1 MLIDFRVRPPFKSH
15 METCVFNGGPIP
27 NDPVKQSIF
36 DMGKERVPSKEAR
49 SIEMFMEEMD
59 ATGTT
64 KAVIMGRKA
73 DDYGSVNN
81 DDSAELAAK
90 YPGRFIPFAGV
101 NPGLPG
107 QVEEIERCARLGFRG
122 IGLDCGWLRTPMY
135 IDDERVNPIYEK
147 CQELGLI
154 ASITCSFMLGPDMTY
169 SDPDAIMRVAA
180 RFPDL
185 KIVVPHG
192 CWPHVHKALAMA
204 IVCPNVYLMPD
215 CYVYIPGF
223 PLSEEYI
230 NAANTYLKYRIL
242 YASTYPVRS
251 LAQCLAGWKA
261 RAFTPEALRNTLYE
275 NAARLLGEI

>member
-27 NDPVKQSIF
+27 GVPVKQSIF
-36 DMGKERVPSKEAR
+36 DIGKERVPSKEAR

-64 KAVIMGRKA
+64 RAVIMGRKA

-90 YPGRFIPFAGV
+90 YPGRFIPFAGI

-107 QVEEIERCARLGFRG
+107 QVEEIERCARMGFRG
-122 IGLDCGWLRTPMY
+122 IGLDCGWLRQPMY
-135 IDDERVNPIYEK
+135 IDDARVDPIYEK

-204 IVCPNVYLMPD
+204 IRCPNVWLVPD
-215 CYVYIPGF
+215 CYLYIHNF
-223 PLSEEYI
+223 PLSEEYVI
-230 NAANTYLKYRIL
+230 AANTYLKYRIL
-242 YASTYPVRS
+242 YASSYPVRS
-251 LAQCLAGWKA
+251 LEQALEGWRG
-261 RAFTPEALRNTLYE
+261 RAFTDEALRNTLHD
-275 NAARLLGEI
+275 NAARLLGEM

>member
-1 MLIDFRVRPPFKSH
+1 
-15 METCVFNGGPIP
+15 
-27 NDPVKQSIF
+27 
-36 DMGKERVPSKEAR
+36 
-49 SIEMFMEEMD
+49 
-59 ATGTT
+59 
-64 KAVIMGRKA
+64 
-73 DDYGSVNN
+73 
-81 DDSAELAAK
+81 
-90 YPGRFIPFAGV
+90 
-101 NPGLPG
+101 
-107 QVEEIERCARLGFRG
+107 
-122 IGLDCGWLRTPMY
+122 
-135 IDDERVNPIYEK
+135 
-147 CQELGLI
+147 
-154 ASITCSFMLGPDMTY
+154 MLGPDMTY

-223 PLSEEYI
+223 PLSEEYV

-251 LAQCLAGWKA
+251 LTQCLAGWKS